1 MVILY
6 LLSGPLVAAMCFV
19 AFLLTG
25 TGLIQAVIFSFLIGC
40 SAPAL
45 IAGLHFLFN
54 GRLRVKI
61 AEKSAVKTGN

>member
-25 TGLIQAVIFSFLIGC
+25 TGLVQAVIFSFLIGC

-45 IAGLHFLFN
+45 IAGLQVVFN
-54 GRLRVKI
+54 GKLRPKI
-61 AEKSAVKTGN
+61 AEKFAVKTEN